1 MAVILK
7 ELLRYMVDTNASD
20 IYLTEGITPMFRI
33 EGTVQPYGETIL
45 TGADT
50 AEVAEGIMNEK
61 QRRIFAEEHE
71 MNLALHFPELGR
83 FRVNI
88 FVQRGYVGV
97 VLRQIKIEIKGI
109 DEWGLPQIL
118 KDIVMTKRGLVLV
131 VGATGSGKSTSLAA
145 MIDYR
150 NEHEQGHIISIEDP
164 IEFIHTHKKSV
175 VTQREVGFDTI
186 SFRNALK
193 NMLRQAPDVIL
204 IGEVRDTETMEDA
217 ITFAETGHLA
227 LGTLHANSAN
237 QALERILNFFPIERH
252 PQIYMQLSLNTRAI
266 ISQRL
271 IPAVD
276 GKRVAA
282 IEILLDTPRVK
293 DLILKGEVGLLKEA
307 MAAGYQEGMQ
317 TFDQHIHD
325 LYAAGRIDY
334 DNALAHADSP
344 NDLRLRIKV
353 SEMKREEVKR
363 KEQKSLKLKIDERR

>member
-50 AEVAEGIMNEK
+50 AEVADGIMNEK

-293 DLILKGEVGLLKEA
+293 DLILKGEIGLLKEA